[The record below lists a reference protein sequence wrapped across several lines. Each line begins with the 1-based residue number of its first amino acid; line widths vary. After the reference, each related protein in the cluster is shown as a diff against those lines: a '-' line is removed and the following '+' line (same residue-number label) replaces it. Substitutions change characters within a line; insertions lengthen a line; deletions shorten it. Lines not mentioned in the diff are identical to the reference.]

1 MNHSSKMTLRTRG
14 KKKKSHLRKCV
25 QQYSLLCRASP
36 HEVLHSMKGEA
47 VVKPRELLPSLDQH
61 YTHREAVLHPT
72 VTAGFLPTSQL
83 TKLRKSLLSCP
94 TVRQGEVRHNHNRIP
109 CRKTRHQRKLNWYFR
124 HDQIHILVSQ
134 IKILLQNNGLL
145 LVAQCRSLYT

>member
-72 VTAGFLPTSQL
+72 VTAVFLPTSQL
-83 TKLRKSLLSCP
+83 TKLRKSLLVLSPVLSHCQ
-94 TVRQGEVRHNHNRIP
+94 TRGGEAQPQLHP
-109 CRKTRHQRKLNWYFR
+109 LQEDTPPKEAKL
-124 HDQIHILVSQ
+124 V
-134 IKILLQNNGLL
+134 LQ
-145 LVAQCRSLYT
+145 A